1 MRKVQR
7 SAIVPYSPA
16 QMFDL
21 VADLERYPEF
31 LPWCAAARLIE
42 RDARHLRGS
51 LTMAQGPLQ
60 GSFTTRNQL
69 DYPRSMSL
77 ELEEGPFS
85 DLQGEWQFE
94 ALGEGGCRISLEMRF
109 AFASRVKDALLGVI
123 FEQSC
128 NRLVDAFVQ
137 RAAMIYA

>member
-1 MRKVQR
+1 MREVQR
-7 SAIVPYSPA
+7 SAIVPYSPE

-21 VADLERYPEF
+21 VADVERYPEF

-42 RDARHLRGS
+42 RSNHELRGS

-69 DYPRSMSL
+69 DYPRAMSL
-77 ELEEGPFS
+77 ELEDGPFS
-85 DLQGEWQFE
+85 DLSGEWQFE
-94 ALGEGGCRISLEMRF
+94 PLGDGGCRISLELRF

-128 NRLVDAFVQ
+128 NKLVDAFVQ
-137 RAAMIYA
+137 RAGLVYG

>member
-1 MRKVQR
+1 MRQVQR

-21 VADLERYPEF
+21 VADVERYPEF

-42 RDARHLRGS
+42 RDAQQLRGS

-69 DYPRSMSL
+69 DYPRRMSL
-77 ELEEGPFS
+77 ELEDGPFS

-94 ALGEGGCRISLEMRF
+94 ALGERGCRISLEMRF

-128 NRLVDAFVQ
+128 NKLVDAFVQ
-137 RAAMIYA
+137 RAAITYA